1 MPVEVILP
9 KVDMDMATGKIA
21 RWHVREGDTVK
32 KGGLLFEIETDKA
45 AMEID
50 APSDGIIRSITAA
63 EGTVVPVG
71 HAVALIYQHGETDS
85 ALVSSQPL
93 PPVKPITPAPRPDAE
108 RTAVLPAASAS
119 GRFPATPLAR
129 RLAREGGVSLESI
142 AGSGPRGRIAAMD
155 VQAVLARPTAPH
167 HAEPGGFDVIPV
179 DGMRRTIAQR
189 LTLSK
194 QTIPH
199 FYLTV
204 NCDLTRLSEIREILN
219 AQAPRDAQKLP
230 VWKLSIDDFI
240 IKAMGSA
247 LRQVPDA
254 NVTWADEGIHRHHS
268 CDVGVAVA
276 VEGGLFTPVVRSAEA
291 KTLSQ
296 ISKEMKDLA
305 SRARARKLLPAEYQ
319 GGTTT
324 ISNLGMYGI
333 EQFTAIINPPQ
344 ATILA
349 IGAGMERFVP
359 MNGLPVLRTQMT
371 CTLSCDHRTVD
382 GALGAQLLAA
392 FRTFIEEP
400 ALMLA

>member
-21 RWHVREGDTVK
+21 KWHVKEGDTVR
-32 KGGLLFEIETDKA
+32 KGALLFEIETDKA

-50 APSDGIIRSITAA
+50 APSDGIIRNISAA
-63 EGTVVPVG
+63 EGAVMPVG
-71 HAVALIYQHGETDS
+71 QTVALIYQAGETAS
-85 ALVSSQPL
+85 APMAAETL

-129 RLAREGGVSLESI
+129 RLAKQGGISLEGI
-142 AGSGPRGRIAAMD
+142 AGSGPRGRIAAID
-155 VQAVLARPTAPH
+155 VQGALAESAVPQSARQ
-167 HAEPGGFDVIPV
+167 GGFDVIPV

-204 NCDLTRLSEIREILN
+204 TCDLTRLSEIREILN
-219 AQAPRDAQKLP
+219 AQAPRDGQKLP
-230 VWKLSIDDFI
+230 VWKLSINDFV
-240 IKAMGSA
+240 IKAMASA
-247 LRQVPDA
+247 LKQVPDA

-276 VEGGLFTPVVRSAEA
+276 VEGGLFTPVVRAAET

-305 SRARARKLLPAEYQ
+305 TRARARKLQPSEYQ

-333 EQFTAIINPPQ
+333 EQFTAIINPPH

-349 IGAGMERFVP
+349 IGAGIERFVP
-359 MNGLPVLRTQMT
+359 VNGLPVLRTQMT
-371 CTLSCDHRTVD
+371 CTLACDHRAVD

>member
-21 RWHVREGDTVK
+21 KWHVKEGDAVK
-32 KGGLLFEIETDKA
+32 KGALLFEIETDKA
-45 AMEID
+45 SMEID
-50 APSDGIIRSITAA
+50 ASSDGIIRNITAV
-63 EGTVVPVG
+63 EGAIVPVG
-71 HAVALIYQHGETDS
+71 QAVAMIYQDGETVS
-85 ALVSSQPL
+85 ASIAAQPL

-108 RTAVLPAASAS
+108 QPAVIPAASAS

-129 RLAREGGVSLESI
+129 RLARESGIALESI
-142 AGSGPRGRIAAMD
+142 AGSGPRGRIAAID
-155 VQAVLARPTAPH
+155 VRGALARPAVPQREGT
-167 HAEPGGFDVIPV
+167 DLISV

-204 NCDLTRLSEIREILN
+204 NCDLTRLSEIRERLN
-219 AQAPRDAQKLP
+219 AHAPRDAQKLP
-230 VWKLSIDDFI
+230 VWKLSINDFI
-240 IKAMGSA
+240 IKAMASA
-247 LRQVPDA
+247 LNQVSDA
-254 NVTWADEGIHRHHS
+254 NVIWADEGILKHHS

-276 VEGGLFTPVVRSAEA
+276 VKGGLFTPVVRAAET
-291 KTLSQ
+291 KSLSQ
-296 ISKEMKDLA
+296 ISKEMRDLA
-305 SRARARKLLPAEYQ
+305 GRARARKLLPAEYQ

-333 EQFTAIINPPQ
+333 EQFTAIINPPH

-349 IGAGMERFVP
+349 VGAGIERFIP
-359 MNGLPVLRTQMT
+359 IKGQPVLRTQMT
-371 CTLSCDHRTVD
+371 CTLSCDHRAVD
-382 GALGAQLLAA
+382 GAVGAQLLAA

>member
-1 MPVEVILP
+1 
-9 KVDMDMATGKIA
+9 
-21 RWHVREGDTVK
+21 
-32 KGGLLFEIETDKA
+32 
-45 AMEID
+45 
-50 APSDGIIRSITAA
+50 
-63 EGTVVPVG
+63 
-71 HAVALIYQHGETDS
+71 VALIYPEGETAS
-85 ALVSSQPL
+85 EPVAVELLRPEQPI
-93 PPVKPITPAPRPDAE
+93 PPVPRPDAVQ
-108 RTAVLPAASAS
+108 TAVLPAAAAS
-119 GRFPATPLAR
+119 GHFPATPLAR
-129 RLAREGGVSLESI
+129 RLARQGGITLENVT
-142 AGSGPRGRIAAMD
+142 GSGPRGRIAAID
-155 VQAVLARPTAPH
+155 VQGAFAKPEVPH
-167 HAEPGGFDVIPV
+167 RDGTDIIPV

-204 NCDLTRLSEIREILN
+204 SCDLTRLSEIRKILN

-230 VWKLSIDDFI
+230 VWKLSINDFI
-240 IKAMGSA
+240 IKAMASA
-247 LRQVPDA
+247 LKQVPDS
-254 NVTWADEGIHRHHS
+254 NVTWADEGILKHHS

-276 VEGGLFTPVVRSAEA
+276 VEGGLFTPIVRSAES
-291 KTLSQ
+291 KTLTQ

-305 SRARARKLLPAEYQ
+305 TRARARKLLPAEYQ

-333 EQFTAIINPPQ
+333 EQFTAIINPPH

-349 IGAGMERFVP
+349 VGAGTQRFVP
-359 MNGLPVLRTQMT
+359 VNGLPVLRTQMT
-371 CTLSCDHRTVD
+371 CTLSCDHRAVD

>member
-9 KVDMDMATGKIA
+9 KVDMDMATGRIA
-21 RWHVREGDTVK
+21 KWHVKEGDAVK

-50 APSDGIIRSITAA
+50 APSDGIIRNITAV
-63 EGTVVPVG
+63 EGAVVPVG
-71 HAVALIYQHGETDS
+71 QAVALIFQDGETAS
-85 ALVSSQPL
+85 APPTSEPL

-108 RTAVLPAASAS
+108 QTAVLPAVSAS

-129 RLAREGGVSLESI
+129 RLAKQGGITLENI
-142 AGSGPRGRIAAMD
+142 AGSGPRGRIAALD
-155 VQAVLARPTAPH
+155 VQGALAKPTSPQHAAPGSF
-167 HAEPGGFDVIPV
+167 EVIPV

-230 VWKLSIDDFI
+230 VWKLSINDFI
-240 IKAMGSA
+240 IKAMASA
-247 LRQVPDA
+247 LKQVPDA
-254 NVTWADEGIHRHHS
+254 NVTWAEEGIYKHHS

-276 VEGGLFTPVVRSAEA
+276 VESGLFTPVVRAAET

-305 SRARARKLLPAEYQ
+305 TRARARKLLPSEYQ

-349 IGAGMERFVP
+349 VGAGLERFVP
-359 MNGLPVLRTQMT
+359 VNGLPVLRTRMT
-371 CTLSCDHRTVD
+371 CTLSCDHRAVD

>member
-21 RWHVREGDTVK
+21 KWHVKEGDAVK

-50 APSDGIIRSITAA
+50 APSDGIIRNITAA
-63 EGTVVPVG
+63 EGTMIPVG
-71 HAVALIYQHGETDS
+71 QTVALIYQDGETAS
-85 ALVSSQPL
+85 APATSEPL

-108 RTAVLPAASAS
+108 QTAVLPAASAS
-119 GRFPATPLAR
+119 GRLPATPLAR
-129 RLAREGGVSLESI
+129 RLAKQGGITLENI
-142 AGSGPRGRIAAMD
+142 AGSGPRGRIAAID
-155 VQAVLARPTAPH
+155 VQRALAPQRT
-167 HAEPGGFDVIPV
+167 EPGSFEVIPV

-219 AQAPRDAQKLP
+219 AQAPQDAQKLP
-230 VWKLSIDDFI
+230 IWKLSINDFI
-240 IKAMGSA
+240 IKAMASA
-247 LRQVPDA
+247 LKQVPDA
-254 NVTWADEGIHRHHS
+254 NVTRADEGIHRHHN

-276 VEGGLFTPVVRSAEA
+276 VEGGLFPPVVRAAET

-305 SRARARKLLPAEYQ
+305 TRARARKLLPSEYH

-324 ISNLGMYGI
+324 ISNLGMYSI

-349 IGAGMERFVP
+349 VGAGIERFVP
-359 MNGLPVLRTQMT
+359 VNGLPVLRNQMT
-371 CTLSCDHRTVD
+371 CTLSCDHRAVD